1 MRSYKRNQIEEAI
14 SSAITGSSAKPSAE
28 TRTRLKRLLD
38 ADRNQKRLARSNDP
52 EKANYAFYSDDA
64 PGKGS
69 EVLFSEY
76 EAFALMTA
84 HRILQHNW
92 PQGFA
97 VTVMRRIR
105 PELEKEYRRFINQE
119 PSPPKTAHTA
129 RASELALGNGDSR
142 FLMIVTD
149 TTASNKDRDPVVR
162 ICSSEADAFKLILKK
177 PGLASSWM
185 ELITPAQQLREQ
197 LSKTQPRKR
206 GRS

>member
-1 MRSYKRNQIEEAI
+1 MSQYKRNQIEEAI
-14 SSAITGSSAKPSAE
+14 ASVVTGSRSKPSAE
-28 TRTRLKRLLD
+28 LRTRLKRLLD
-38 ADRNQKRLARSNDP
+38 TDRNLGRFARSSDP
-52 EKANYAFYSDDA
+52 EKANYAFYSEDA
-64 PGKGS
+64 PGKGG

-76 EAFALMTA
+76 EAFALMTGY
-84 HRILQHNW
+84 RILQHNW
-92 PQGFA
+92 PQGFS
-97 VTVMRRIR
+97 VSVMRRIR

-149 TTASNKDRDPVVR
+149 TTASDKDRDPVVR
-162 ICSSEADAFKLILKK
+162 ICSEADAFKLILKK

-197 LSKTQPRKR
+197 LSKTQPRRR

>member
-1 MRSYKRNQIEEAI
+1 MNFKRNQVEEAI
-14 SSAITGSSAKPSAE
+14 SSVITNSRVKPSAE

-38 ADRNQKRLARSNDP
+38 ADRGLGRNARSNDP
-52 EKANYAFYSDDA
+52 EKANYAFYSEDA

-84 HRILQHNW
+84 LRILQHNW

-97 VTVMRRIR
+97 VNVMRRIR
-105 PELEKEYRRFINQE
+105 LELEKEYRRFINQE
-119 PSPPKTAHTA
+119 PVPSKTQHTAHA
-129 RASELALGNGDSR
+129 GELAFGNGDPL

-149 TTASNKDRDPVVR
+149 TTASDKDRDPVVR
-162 ICSSEADAFKLILKK
+162 ICSQIDAFKLTMKK

-185 ELITPAQQLREQ
+185 ELTTPAQHLREQ
-197 LSKTQPRKR
+197 LQKTQPRKR